1 MGKFDSD
8 LQQIWG
14 QMEEWDFFNDPSNL
28 GELIIVTVPE
38 FNIPELGNWRYH
50 LNLTKDNAKDFEIRS
65 GISNEPLFFPNSDEI
80 TVAVYTESWEFVT
93 DFTSPLLS

>member
-38 FNIPELGNWRYH
+38 FNIPELGN
-50 LNLTKDNAKDFEIRS
+50 LEIPFNFNQRQC
-65 GISNEPLFFPNSDEI
+65 
-80 TVAVYTESWEFVT
+80 
-93 DFTSPLLS
+93 